1 MNRRL
6 KIEAGFLRIQ
16 LTTSKFPAKAQ
27 KHARPILDHLFV
39 DTTASELS
47 CQNAVGGFGQHHGEY
62 IYLWTER
69 ISTLK
74 YPYLWFNYQPF
85 ERHCGKF
92 ELAGVSSK
100 WFLGFAILGLD
111 SASRPKAKESSWGDL
126 VPPKERKS
134 QKPGCLKQRGWFS
147 RRAIP
152 KDLLR
157 TSESCKSPP
166 LWQEWEIPFVNWL
179 SLW

>member
-1 MNRRL
+1 LRNHTPRKIFQDIVFKFLCKQRRKIFSIESTLVGVYGTRPWDHGHQLETCLMNRRL

-47 CQNAVGGFGQHHGEY
+47 CQHAVGGFGQHHGEY

-100 WFLGFAILGLD
+100 
-111 SASRPKAKESSWGDL
+111 
-126 VPPKERKS
+126 
-134 QKPGCLKQRGWFS
+134 
-147 RRAIP
+147 
-152 KDLLR
+152 
-157 TSESCKSPP
+157 
-166 LWQEWEIPFVNWL
+166 
-179 SLW
+179 